1 MDKVNM
7 QFSNKSI
14 DDYLILNAIPKMGIA
29 GLLKTSKQH
38 ACNILDIPLLSDA
51 QLSDS
56 AWKSFQISALRQPS
70 SQTQNTL
77 RLTHEW
83 LARSRQHHFI
93 PLGSEDYP
101 ESLNEL
107 SRPPL
112 FLFVAGN
119 LALLSTPQL
128 AMIGTRSPSQYAK
141 EVVNDLVREVSEHVD
156 VAITS
161 GMALG
166 IDGLSHRASLHYG
179 IPTIAVLGCGID
191 RAYPARHRQL
201 YQDIQENGAVV
212 SEFVPGTA
220 PHAQLFPRRNRIIS
234 GLSKGVLVV
243 EAKIKSGSLVTA
255 RYALEQNKEVF
266 AVPSAIYNPN
276 AEGCHYLIKS
286 GAKLVESAL
295 DILEEL
301 PFLAKTHKNHDKHEK
316 ISNQVL
322 ASDPLLAT
330 VGYNAL
336 SVDAIAERS
345 GMSVSDVLTKL
356 LQYELRGIVA
366 STPEGY
372 VKLRA

>member
-1 MDKVNM
+1 M

-128 AMIGTRSPSQYAK
+128 
-141 EVVNDLVREVSEHVD
+141 
-156 VAITS
+156 
-161 GMALG
+161 
-166 IDGLSHRASLHYG
+166 HRASLHYG

-286 GAKLVESAL
+286 GAKLVES
-295 DILEEL
+295 
-301 PFLAKTHKNHDKHEK
+301 
-316 ISNQVL
+316 
-322 ASDPLLAT
+322 
-330 VGYNAL
+330 VGGRN
-336 SVDAIAERS
+336 R
-345 GMSVSDVLTKL
+345 
-356 LQYELRGIVA
+356 
-366 STPEGY
+366 
-372 VKLRA
+372 